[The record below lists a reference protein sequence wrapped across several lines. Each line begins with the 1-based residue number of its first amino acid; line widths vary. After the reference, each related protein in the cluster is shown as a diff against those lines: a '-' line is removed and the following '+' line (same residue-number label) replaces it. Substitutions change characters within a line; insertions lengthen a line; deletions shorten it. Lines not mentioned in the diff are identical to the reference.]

1 GAVSILLAGIKEVSV
16 SVTAADQPLYTIL
29 SGASPKTIDEVLQIM
44 QQIDG
49 LLADED
55 GLKWFNRLYMMV
67 TKEVDFSP
75 PPGGWKD
82 SDWLLRLDVVFAGF
96 YFRAVAG
103 FLDGS
108 GDTPS
113 SWCALMEARYETGID
128 RILFALAGM
137 NAHINHDLALALLE
151 TDREMNLVP
160 DYGSPQHVDYEAVNG
175 LLNKVMPAALQML
188 AVGILGLAAQD
199 TGKIGRVL
207 AFWNICKA
215 RDLAWDFGNTLWW
228 LKDAALAT
236 ALAVQDQ
243 MTGVVGRA

>member
-1 GAVSILLAGIKEVSV
+1 MSV
-16 SVTAADQPLYTIL
+16 AAADQSLYAIVN
-29 SGASPKTIDEVLQIM
+29 GVSPQTVGDVLHVM
-44 QQIDG
+44 QQIDD
-49 LLADED
+49 LLTDGD

-75 PPGGWKD
+75 PPEGWED
-82 SDWLLRLDVVFAGF
+82 ADWLLRLDVVFAGF
-96 YFRAVAG
+96 YFRAMAG

-108 GDTPS
+108 GDTPN

-151 TDREMNLVP
+151 TNHEMNLVP
-160 DYGSPQHVDYEAVNG
+160 DEDSPQHMDYEAVNR
-175 LLNKVMPAALQML
+175 LLNDVTPAALQML
-188 AVGILGLAAQD
+188 AVGILGLAAED

-215 RDLAWDFGNTLWW
+215 RDLAWDFGDSLR
-228 LKDAALAT
+228 ALSGSALTAT
-236 ALAVQDQ
+236 LAVQDQ
-243 MTGVVGRA
+243 MTGVVGQAILRCV

>member
-1 GAVSILLAGIKEVSV
+1 M

-49 LLADED
+49 LLSDGD

-75 PPGGWKD
+75 PPGGWQD

-113 SWCALMEARYETGID
+113 SWCALMEARHETEID

-151 TDREMNLVP
+151 TDREINLMP

-215 RDLAWDFGNTLWW
+215 RDLAWDFGNTLRG

-243 MTGVVGRA
+243 MTGVVGRAILRCV

>member
-1 GAVSILLAGIKEVSV
+1 
-16 SVTAADQPLYTIL
+16 LYTIL

-151 TDREMNLVP
+151 TDREMNLMP

-215 RDLAWDFGNTLWW
+215 RDLAWDFGNTLWGV
-228 LKDAALAT
+228 KDAALAT

-243 MTGVVGRA
+243 MTGVVGRAILRCV

>member
-1 GAVSILLAGIKEVSV
+1 VSV
-16 SVTAADQPLYTIL
+16 AATDQPLYAIVN
-29 SGASPKTIDEVLQIM
+29 GAQPGTIDDVLRTM
-44 QQIDG
+44 GQIDD
-49 LLADED
+49 LLADGD

-82 SDWLLRLDVVFAGF
+82 TAWLLGLDVVFAGF

-113 SWCALMEARYETGID
+113 SWCALMEARYQAGID

-137 NAHINHDLALALLE
+137 NAHINHDLSLALLE
-151 TDREMNLVP
+151 TDRERNVVP
-160 DYGSPQHVDYEAVNG
+160 QYGSPQHMDYQTVND
-175 LLNKVMPAALQML
+175 LLDSVMPAALQML

-215 RDLAWDFGNTLWW
+215 RDLAWDFSNSLRALSGVALTAVL
-228 LKDAALAT
+228 AA
-236 ALAVQDQ
+236 QDQ
-243 MTGVVGRA
+243 MTGVAGRAILRCV

>member
-1 GAVSILLAGIKEVSV
+1 MRVA
-16 SVTAADQPLYTIL
+16 AADQPLYAIV
-29 SGASPKTIDEVLQIM
+29 SGTQPETIDDVLRMM
-44 QQIDG
+44 QDIDD
-49 LLADED
+49 LLTDGD

-75 PPGGWKD
+75 PPGGWED
-82 SDWLLRLDVVFAGF
+82 AAWLLRLDVVFAGF

-103 FLDGS
+103 FLDGT

-113 SWCALMEARYETGID
+113 SWCALMEVRYQSGID

-151 TDREMNLVP
+151 TDRERNVVP
-160 DYGSPQHVDYEAVNG
+160 QDGSPQHVDYEAVNE
-175 LLNKVMPAALQML
+175 LLNSVMPSALEML
-188 AVGILGLAAQD
+188 AVGVLGLAAQD

-215 RDLAWDFGNTLWW
+215 RDLAWDFSNSLRGLSGSALTVVL
-228 LKDAALAT
+228 AA
-236 ALAVQDQ
+236 QDQ
-243 MTGVVGRA
+243 MTGVAGRAILRCV

>member
-1 GAVSILLAGIKEVSV
+1 MSV
-16 SVTAADQPLYTIL
+16 AAADQPLYAIV
-29 SGASPKTIDEVLQIM
+29 SGSAPGTIDDVLRVM
-44 QQIDG
+44 QEIDD
-49 LLADED
+49 LLADGD

-75 PPGGWKD
+75 PVGGWKD
-82 SDWLLRLDVVFAGF
+82 ANWLLRLDVVFAGF

-103 FLDGS
+103 FLEGS
-108 GDTPS
+108 DDTAS
-113 SWCALMEARYETGID
+113 SWCALMEARYAPGID

-151 TDREMNLVP
+151 TDREMNLMP
-160 DYGSPQHVDYEAVNG
+160 DDGSPQRVDYEAVNG
-175 LLNKVMPAALQML
+175 LLNDVMPAALQML

-215 RDLAWDFGNTLWW
+215 RDLAWDFGNSLRG
-228 LKDAALAT
+228 LSGAALT
-236 ALAVQDQ
+236 VALGAQDQ
-243 MTGVVGRA
+243 MTGVVGRAILRCA